1 MDLYA
6 LIVAGGAGRRMG
18 TVIPKQFLELAGKPV
33 LMHTA
38 ERFYSFDP
46 LIRIIIVLP
55 GDRFCL
61 WNELKVKHSFKL
73 PHSLAEGGQT
83 RFESVRN
90 GLALVDDESLVA
102 IHDGVRPLVSTNTI
116 RNCFETA
123 TLYGNAIPAVSPA
136 DSVRMVTD
144 AGNIPINR
152 HCLRLIQTPQVFYS
166 RLIKKAYSTDFSPE
180 FTDDA
185 MVLEKSGEDIRIVE
199 GNRENIKIT
208 NPEDLIIAKTLLPDV
223 S

>member
-1 MDLYA
+1 MDRYA

-18 TVIPKQFLELAGKPV
+18 SAIPKQFLELAGKPI
-33 LMHTA
+33 LMHSA
-38 ERFYSFDP
+38 QRFFAFDHE
-46 LIRIIIVLP
+46 IRLIIVLP
-55 GDRFCL
+55 RDLFEF
-61 WNELKVKHSFKL
+61 WDELKAKHSFTL

-90 GLALVDDESLVA
+90 GLELVEDESLVA
-102 IHDGVRPLVSTNTI
+102 IHDGVRPLVSAETI

-123 TLYGNAIPAVSPA
+123 ARYGNAIPAVSPA
-136 DSVRMVTD
+136 DSVRIVTG
-144 AGNIPINR
+144 AGNMPVNR
-152 HCLRLIQTPQVFYS
+152 QYIRLIQTPQVFAS
-166 RLIKKAYSTDFSPE
+166 HLIKKAYMTEFNPE

-185 MVLEKSGEDIRIVE
+185 MVLEKTGEEIRLVS

-208 NPEDLIIAKTLLPDV
+208 NPEDLIIAETLLPGI